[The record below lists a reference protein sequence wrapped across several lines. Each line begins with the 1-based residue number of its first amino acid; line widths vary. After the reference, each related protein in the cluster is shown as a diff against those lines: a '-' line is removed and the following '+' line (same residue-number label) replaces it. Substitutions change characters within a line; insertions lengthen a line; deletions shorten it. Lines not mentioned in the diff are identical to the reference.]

1 MSNFYNQYTELCA
14 KSGYTPSGAAAAI
27 GLSNAAASGWKK
39 GKIPSDVNLAKLANL
54 FNCSV
59 EDLTG
64 KKEEPI
70 TVADDELSEDQ
81 RLLIDKLLAMTPE
94 ELEKKL
100 PAIRVILEL

>member
-1 MSNFYNQYTELCA
+1 MFFTNYVQQCNKNNIS
-14 KSGYTPSGAAAAI
+14 PSAAAEAM
-27 GLSNAAASGWKK
+27 GFQRSAVTRWSK
-39 GKIPSDVNLAKLANL
+39 GTEPRFATLQKIAKF

-64 KKEEPI
+64 KKEEPN